1 MKLGSILT
9 APLVVAAALL
19 PVGRAT
25 AADDGPVKIGV
36 ITDMSSVLAAV
47 SGPGSV
53 DGARMAI
60 EDFGGSVL
68 GKPIELVSVDHQ
80 GKPDIASATARR
92 WFDQEGVD
100 MTMDFVSSAVGI
112 AVLNV
117 AKEKNKI
124 TLVTGAASSDFTSKL
139 CTDKSFH
146 WGYDT
151 YQQSSVVPPAL
162 VKEGFDTWFFITAD
176 YAFGHALERDATR
189 KIEQAGGK
197 VVGGVRSPINT
208 PDYSSFLL
216 QAISSGAKVVGIAA
230 ATDDLQRLVKQAREF
245 NLITA
250 ERKAVALPIQAT
262 DVYGVGLEAMQG
274 VRFST
279 VFYWDYDEKTRGFS
293 KRFEARN
300 GKPPSEVHAM
310 NYSAVLHY
318 LKAVKAAGSKDTA
331 AIANKMRELP
341 VEDAVTSPPAH
352 IREDGR
358 LLRTVYLGE
367 VKKPS
372 ESKGGWDLY
381 KDLKPIPGEQAFRP
395 VSESECPLVK
405 K

>member
-1 MKLGSILT
+1 MRLYPIL
-9 APLVVAAALL
+9 AAFLVAAGALL
-19 PVGRAT
+19 PGGLAK
-25 AADDGPVKIGV
+25 ASDDGPVKVGV

-68 GKPIELVSVDHQ
+68 GKPIELLSADHL
-80 GKPDIASATARR
+80 GKPDLASATARR
-92 WFDQEGVD
+92 WIDQDGVD
-100 MTMDFVSSAVGI
+100 MVMDFVSSSVAI
-112 AVLNV
+112 AVQNV
-117 AKEKNKI
+117 ANERNKI
-124 TLVTGAASSDFTSKL
+124 TMITGAASSDLTGKY
-139 CTDKSFH
+139 CGPNSFH

-151 YQQSSVVPPAL
+151 YQQSSVVPPIL
-162 VKEGFDTWFFITAD
+162 VKEGANTWFFITAD
-176 YAFGHALERDATR
+176 YAFGHALERDAT
-189 KIEQAGGK
+189 KQVTAAGGK
-197 VVGGVRSPINT
+197 VLGGVRSPINT

-230 ATDDLQRLVKQAREF
+230 SVDDLQRLVKQAREF

-250 ERKAVALPIQAT
+250 ERKAVALPMQAT

-279 VFYWDYDEKTRGFS
+279 VFYWDYDDSTRAFS

-331 AIANKMRELP
+331 AIAKKMRELP
-341 VEDAVTSPPAH
+341 VQDAVTSPPARL
-352 IREDGR
+352 REDGR
-358 LLRTVYLGE
+358 LLRTVYIGE

-372 ESKGGWDLY
+372 ESKSAWDLY

-395 VSESECPLVK
+395 IPESECSLVTK
-405 K
+405 